1 MDTSDGKIS
10 KDDFLAF
17 WQKFTDLFDEIDQNK
32 DQTIVVIEVTNFLKG
47 SLIQNLLFHTLF

>member
-47 SLIQNLLFHTLF
+47 SLIQNLLFLI